1 MFTFKERSD
10 EELLELL
17 KADKFDEFA
26 DELSKSY
33 INQKLQEKPS
43 QEQQNENSEN
53 AVVMEIDSTGQLL
66 YEESET
72 DNSEKSPEKKT
83 DNRTST
89 IAFRVSDDELKKIE
103 KRFQQS
109 GFSSKGDFYR
119 FCIMNAFVFKEDDS
133 YLEKFSKVIS
143 GIGRNINQIAYHVNS
158 THRVYSE
165 DIKNIQKGLEEIWRL
180 LTFMES
186 KRESVRQLN
195 TSLTLQKP
203 MTAFWLL
210 LIYVFQNHTKRHS
223 NSPISVS
230 ELAAEK
236 LQLKHST

>member
-26 DELSKSY
+26 EELSKSY
-33 INQKLQEKPS
+33 VNQKLQEPTS
-43 QEQQNENSEN
+43 QEQQNDDSEN
-53 AVVMEIDSTGQLL
+53 AVLMEVDSTGQLL

-72 DNSEKSPEKKT
+72 DNSEKSTEKKT
-83 DNRTST
+83 DNRTTT

-119 FCIMNAFVFKEDDS
+119 FSIMNAFVFKEDDS
-133 YLEKFSKVIS
+133 YLDKISKVIS
-143 GIGRNINQIAYHVNS
+143 GVGRNINQIAFHVNS
-158 THRVYSE
+158 THRIYAE
-165 DIKNIQKGLEEIWRL
+165 DMKNIQKGMEEIWRL
-180 LTFMES
+180 LTSMQS
-186 KRESVRQLN
+186 KRASVQQLN
-195 TSLTLQKP
+195 ISLTQQKP

-223 NSPISVS
+223 SSPISVS